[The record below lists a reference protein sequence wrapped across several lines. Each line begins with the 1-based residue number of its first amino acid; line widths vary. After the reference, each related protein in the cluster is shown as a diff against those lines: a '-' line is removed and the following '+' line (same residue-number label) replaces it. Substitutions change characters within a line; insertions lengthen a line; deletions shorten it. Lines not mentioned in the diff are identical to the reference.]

1 MILQVHEERFNEDEV
16 WVEEH
21 IKTESYTIRRYFH
34 LHYLDRVTKKRY
46 WHLLSVGEGRDAYPD
61 LHQR

>member
-21 IKTESYTIRRYFH
+21 IKMESYTIRRYYHYQH
-34 LHYLDRVTKKRY
+34 LDDVTKKRY
-46 WHLLSVGEGRDAYPD
+46 WHLLSVELGV
-61 LHQR
+61 